1 MKVSDEAWCLYEK
14 TNVFLMERSIPIR
27 FRDCPS
33 EEPKIDLAQA
43 RKLARRCFRK
53 FSKRPL
59 SFYVN
64 RIEAISGST
73 HTWTNNKKGNGKTL
87 LVNALRGTRGF
98 GIQDRKNG
106 LGGLSMKIPSN
117 LTQAWLDKK
126 GFKLVEIYRN
136 GYRLAILRS
145 VGRKWAH
152 LTSQPGDPKTSDKV
166 KTKLRIQTWKKI
178 LDRSRKRE
186 LTDV

>member
-33 EEPKIDLAQA
+33 KEPKIDLAQA

-64 RIEAISGST
+64 KIEAISGST

-87 LVNALRGTRGF
+87 LVNVHKDWGEFIHDLSHLIQVKNQSRYRRGKAWHCAEHAAL
-98 GIQDRKNG
+98 
-106 LGGLSMKIPSN
+106 
-117 LTQAWLDKK
+117 
-126 GFKLVEIYRN
+126 EYRI
-136 GYRLAILRS
+136 A
-145 VGRKWAH
+145 
-152 LTSQPGDPKTSDKV
+152 KTVLEDCP
-166 KTKLRIQTWKKI
+166 
-178 LDRSRKRE
+178 
-186 LTDV
+186 